1 MRTNEEVKAY
11 IDSLKVSKEEKERIM
26 RTVLYHAP
34 KIEKYL
40 KENLENKA

>member
-1 MRTNEEVKAY
+1 MKTREEMQAC

-26 RTVLYHAP
+26 KTVLYHAP

-40 KENLENKA
+40 KENKA

>member
-26 RTVLYHAP
+26 ETVLYHAP

-40 KENLENKA
+40 KENKA

>member
-1 MRTNEEVKAY
+1 MKTREELKAY

-26 RTVLYHAP
+26 ETVLYHVP

-40 KENLENKA
+40 KENKA